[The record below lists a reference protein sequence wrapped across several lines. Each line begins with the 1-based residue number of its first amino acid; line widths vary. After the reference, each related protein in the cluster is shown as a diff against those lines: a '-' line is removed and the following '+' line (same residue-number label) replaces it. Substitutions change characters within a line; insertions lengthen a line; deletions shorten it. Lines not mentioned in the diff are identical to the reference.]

1 MRLVAEM
8 WTLLVMHISSLFWY
22 DLMCQIGIHKQPMRH
37 TRETEGEWW
46 RLQKQMPSCWPPTDR
61 WANTQQQWEGAA
73 PAAPSQC
80 NKCMA
85 WLVLL
90 PFPTSVSSTRYK
102 DSSLLVVVQSL
113 SHVWLFAIPWTAAC
127 QDFLSFTISW
137 SLPKLMSIES
147 DIPSN
152 HLVLCRPLLVLH
164 SIILSIRVYSNEST
178 LHIR

>member
-1 MRLVAEM
+1 MTWFVKLAFINSP
-8 WTLLVMHISSLFWY
+8 WDTLEKLKESGDNCRNKCPAV
-22 DLMCQIGIHKQPMRH
+22 G
-37 TRETEGEWW
+37 
-46 RLQKQMPSCWPPTDR
+46 PPLTG
-61 WANTQQQWEGAA
+61 WANTQQQCEGAA

-80 NKCMA
+80 NKYML

-113 SHVWLFAIPWTAAC
+113 SRVWLFATPWTAAC

-137 SLPKLMSIES
+137 SLLKLMSIES
-147 DIPSN
+147 DMPSN
-152 HLVLCRPLLVLH
+152 HLVLCRSLLILH